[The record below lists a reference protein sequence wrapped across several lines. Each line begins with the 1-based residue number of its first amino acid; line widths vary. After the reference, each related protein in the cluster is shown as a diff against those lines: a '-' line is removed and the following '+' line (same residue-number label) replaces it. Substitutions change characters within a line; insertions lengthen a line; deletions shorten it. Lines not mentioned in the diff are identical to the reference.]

1 MVMKISCC
9 AAFGSWFFPRL
20 RRCFFRCP
28 IFPHNHINFCFF
40 FGLLQATPGG
50 GDDARRGPEDREDG
64 RGLRKEI
71 HTVQPGEEEKKVFR
85 LHYISGKM
93 QMHFQI
99 SFFPLLLRAYI
110 RPSDRRRRDAFMSL
124 PLFSYTT
131 VQVEFLLRT
140 QPPQIQFH
148 RTGKIKIL
156 MHICLCLLRR

>member
-1 MVMKISCC
+1 MKISCC

-71 HTVQPGEEEKKVFR
+71 HTVQPGEEEKR
-85 LHYISGKM
+85 S
-93 QMHFQI
+93 
-99 SFFPLLLRAYI
+99 SFAYI
-110 RPSDRRRRDAFMSL
+110 TFPAKCKCISRFRFFFSSCVRTSGRVTDAGDAFKSL
-124 PLFSYTT
+124 PLVSYAT

-148 RTGKIKIL
+148 RPGKIKIL
-156 MHICLCLLRR
+156 MHICLCLLGR